1 MIFGDALKYFDKIR
15 RLLNEEKGNVK
26 KPFKGRISIAL
37 AYPNLYH
44 VGMSNLGFQ
53 NIYYLLNKEKD
64 VVCERVFLPDKEDIE
79 VFIRRKTPL
88 FSFESQIPILNF
100 NILAFSISFETDYIN
115 ILKIMDLARIPL
127 LSNQRKNYFPIV
139 IAGGI
144 CTFYNPE
151 PLADFIDMFIIG
163 EGEEVIKDFLEEFRR
178 ILDIGGKKEEI
189 AKRFSKIK
197 GIYIPSGYKVSYYSD
212 GRIRSVKSKK
222 DYPEKIKKRYI
233 KNIDN
238 FPTST
243 KIFTVNTEFS
253 DMYLVEIE
261 RGCGKSCKF
270 CVTGHVYN
278 PPRYS
283 SKEIIIKVVK
293 EGLQYTHKIGL
304 VGSALM
310 DHPQIEPICR
320 SILRM
325 GGKISVSS
333 LRIDTL
339 SKGLVECL
347 AASGHKT
354 LSFAPEAG
362 TERLRKLINKEMTE
376 EEIIKGVR
384 LIIANDILNIK
395 LYFLIGIPTET
406 EEDIQGLIDLVKKI
420 KHNILKDSRKK
431 GRLGNITL
439 SINPFVPKPFT
450 PFQWDRME
458 NVKSLERKLKII
470 KNGLK
475 KVANVFVIHEL
486 PKWSFIQAILS
497 RGDRRVGELLI
508 TSYHLK
514 EDWRKAIKE
523 VNINPEFYV
532 YRERDHK
539 EIFPWD
545 HIDVG
550 IEKGYLFNKG
560 EENRRYGE

>member
-189 AKRFSKIK
+189 AKRFSKIE

-310 DHPQIEPICR
+310 DYPQIEPICR
-320 SILRM
+320 
-325 GGKISVSS
+325 
-333 LRIDTL
+333 L
-339 SKGLVECL
+339 S
-347 AASGHKT
+347 
-354 LSFAPEAG
+354 
-362 TERLRKLINKEMTE
+362 
-376 EEIIKGVR
+376 
-384 LIIANDILNIK
+384 
-395 LYFLIGIPTET
+395 
-406 EEDIQGLIDLVKKI
+406 
-420 KHNILKDSRKK
+420 
-431 GRLGNITL
+431 
-439 SINPFVPKPFT
+439 
-450 PFQWDRME
+450 
-458 NVKSLERKLKII
+458 
-470 KNGLK
+470 
-475 KVANVFVIHEL
+475 
-486 PKWSFIQAILS
+486 
-497 RGDRRVGELLI
+497 
-508 TSYHLK
+508 
-514 EDWRKAIKE
+514 
-523 VNINPEFYV
+523 
-532 YRERDHK
+532 
-539 EIFPWD
+539 
-545 HIDVG
+545 
-550 IEKGYLFNKG
+550 
-560 EENRRYGE
+560 

>member
-1 MIFGDALKYFDKIR
+1 MIFGDALKYIDKIR
-15 RLLNEEKGNVK
+15 RLINDEKGTVK
-26 KPFKGRISIAL
+26 KTFRDRISVAL
-37 AYPNLYH
+37 AYPNLYQ

-53 NIYYLLNKEKD
+53 NIYYLLNKEED

-79 VFIRRKTPL
+79 VFIRRKIPL
-88 FSFESQIPILNF
+88 FSFESQIPIVDF
-100 NILAFSISFETDYIN
+100 NILAFSISFEADYIN
-115 ILKIMDLARIPL
+115 ILRILDLAGIPL

-139 IAGGI
+139 IAGGV

-163 EGEEVIKDFLEEFRR
+163 EGEEAIKDFLDEFRNTLGIR
-178 ILDIGGKKEEI
+178 GKKEEI
-189 AKRFSKIK
+189 VKKFSKIE
-197 GIYIPSGYKVSYYSD
+197 GIYIPSGYKISYYSD
-212 GRIRSVKSKK
+212 GRIRSLKAKK
-222 DYPEKIKKRYI
+222 GYPEKIKKRYI

-261 RGCGKSCKF
+261 RGCGKNCKF
-270 CVTGHVYN
+270 CVTSHVYS

-283 SKEIIIKVVK
+283 SKEIIIKDVK
-293 EGLQYTHKIGL
+293 KGLQYSNKIGL
-304 VGSALM
+304 VGSSLM
-310 DHPQIEPICR
+310 DHPQIESICHA
-320 SILRM
+320 ILKM

-333 LRIDTL
+333 LRIDSL
-339 SKGLVECL
+339 SEDFIKCL

-362 TERLRKLINKEMTE
+362 TERLRRFINKEMTD
-376 EEIIKGVR
+376 EEIIKGIR
-384 LIIANDILNIK
+384 LITAEDISHIK

-406 EEDIQGLIDLVKKI
+406 EGDIQGLIDLIKRI
-420 KHNILKDSRKK
+420 KHYILKDSRKK

-458 NVKSLERKLKII
+458 DVKSLERKLKII

-497 RGDRRVGELLI
+497 RGDRRVGELLLA
-508 TSYHLK
+508 SYNLR
-514 EDWRKAIKE
+514 EDWRRAIKE

-532 YRERDHK
+532 YRKRDYK

-550 IEKGYLFNKG
+550 IEKDYLFNKR
-560 EENRRYGE
+560 EKNIRYGE